1 MVSRDRIS
9 ASGDSVVNVVDG
21 DPKDMEDRGVDV
33 EGEKEVCRK
42 VDDVCRSTSARVEK
56 DAMDGDED
64 DNGPETAEDAIK
76 VEAEIMEEETKVEF
90 VKGAGGALLKIVSLI
105 EHICREIK
113 QGAISDVA
121 TDNNTG
127 LGNR

>member
-1 MVSRDRIS
+1 
-9 ASGDSVVNVVDG
+9 
-21 DPKDMEDRGVDV
+21 MEDRGVDV
-33 EGEKEVCRK
+33 EGENEVCRK

-64 DNGPETAEDAIK
+64 DDGPETAEDAIK

-90 VKGAGGALLKIVSLI
+90 VTGAGGALLKIVSLI